1 MLPISY
7 TALYTYKNTYICV
20 LAILLCLNSDLQA
33 NNGTEPTDVRSSKTV
48 SFELVDGLIIVKA
61 QFEGQTGN
69 FVLDTGAPTL
79 LLNKKVE
86 AQEFDVWSPSGVTS
100 SQEIQI
106 KEFEFGVVKKTD
118 VIGWAMDLS
127 PLEEKIDLPI
137 AGIVGNDIWDNHQ
150 VIIDFKNKLITFH
163 RKGDAV
169 SITSSDYHIASLP
182 WVMHDDELRVV
193 KLEVNGRLRNM
204 AFDTGAGINVLDV
217 NEADSDQHFG
227 EAKIDQITIKE
238 LPFVQ
243 HDLSNLNNGALDI
256 NIDGILSASSL
267 QTDIAVL
274 DFSNN
279 RLHLCWEKQP
289 TSN

>member
-1 MLPISY
+1 M
-7 TALYTYKNTYICV
+7 ALLVSLTC
-20 LAILLCLNSDLQA
+20 DLKA
-33 NNGTEPTDVRSSKTV
+33 HNGTEPTDVRSSKTV

-69 FVLDTGAPTL
+69 FILDTGAPTL

-86 AQEFDVWSPSGVTS
+86 AQEFEVWSPSGVTS

-118 VIGWAMDLS
+118 VLGWAMDLS
-127 PLEEKIDLPI
+127 PLEEKMDLPI

-150 VIIDFKNKLITFH
+150 VIIDFKNQLITFH

-169 SITSSDYHIASLP
+169 SITSTDYHIASLP
-182 WVMHDDELRVV
+182 WVMYDDELRVV
-193 KLEVNGRLRNM
+193 KLEVNGRVRNM
-204 AFDTGAGINVLDV
+204 AFDTGAGINVLDTDEV
-217 NEADSDQHFG
+217 DSDKHFG
-227 EAKIDQITIKE
+227 EAKVDQITIKE

-243 HDLSNLNNGALDI
+243 HDLSNLNNDKLGDT
-256 NIDGILSASSL
+256 IDGILSASSL

-279 RLHLCWEKQP
+279 RLHLCWEKQSV
-289 TSN
+289 SN